1 MISAEALAGRLRGPK
16 HTHFLRHCNRIG
28 CTGIRFQSTSTG
40 PGSISQQ
47 PQPQPQQQQQQQQ
60 QQQSVTT
67 ALDPRWLSHVKR
79 RIGKCITFGMK
90 PPQVATAGAILAEI
104 VRDWRELVA
113 GSEGF
118 LTSTSRRGL
127 YRHQVVWGD
136 MDSMVSPSHCTSSA
150 RPLAPSA
157 FIFHRTCGKSL

>member
-1 MISAEALAGRLRGPK
+1 MISAEALAGRLRAHK
-16 HTHFLRHCNRIG
+16 HTYFLRHCNRIG
-28 CTGIRFQSTSTG
+28 CCTGTRLQSTSTG
-40 PGSISQQ
+40 PGSIS
-47 PQPQPQQQQQQQQ
+47 PQQQQ

-67 ALDPRWLSHVKR
+67 ALDPRWLSDVKR

-150 RPLAPSA
+150 RPLASSTS
-157 FIFHRTCGKSL
+157 IFDRTCGTHL